1 MKKIDIKVSSI
12 ASQYCGKS
20 PTNILTALQD
30 LLRKKGGYLP
40 ISLISSILIM
50 LISIIG
56 CSDVPYTGPTL
67 TIGDVDQYLN
77 AIEQDTVCLQDGF
90 DTVCVKL
97 LLDKTEIDATG
108 IDYTPTIHVH
118 PTNITYVFNYQGD
131 PILEAKRLMDT
142 TQIVQ
147 KLVAAGKAQ
156 LPSNVDNLNNGN
168 GDYVPEGWIIQ
179 IYYPDTF
186 PEANR
191 GRTPETSGLDI
202 RVVEGTTIRTNRR
215 RDMEIVDFTQTDKYD
230 GRRGVQFSVETEA
243 PEITIQVD
251 GLVPDNTATF
261 HISAENVE
269 SDDDTN
275 ILQLHP
281 RQ

>member
-1 MKKIDIKVSSI
+1 MEKIDIKISSI
-12 ASQYCGKS
+12 SSQHCSKS
-20 PTNILTALQD
+20 RIDALTALQNP
-30 LLRKKGGYLP
+30 LPKKGGYLP

-50 LISIIG
+50 FISVIG

-67 TIGDVDQYLN
+67 TVGHVDQYLD

-97 LLDKTEIDATG
+97 LLDETEIDPTG
-108 IDYTPTIHVH
+108 IDYRPTVHVH
-118 PTNITYVFNYQGD
+118 PTNITYVFDYQGN
-131 PILEAKRLMDT
+131 PILEAKRRMDT

-147 KLVAAGKAQ
+147 ELVATGRAQ
-156 LPSNVDNLNNGN
+156 LPSNVGNLNNSSAG
-168 GDYVPEGWIIQ
+168 YVPEGWIIQ

-191 GRTPETSGLDI
+191 GQTPETSGFDI
-202 RVVEGTTIRTNRR
+202 RIVEGATIGTNRR
-215 RDMEIVDFTQTDKYD
+215 RDMEIINFTQTDQYNN
-230 GRRGVQFSVETEA
+230 RRGVQFSVETEA
-243 PEITIQVD
+243 PEITVQVD

-261 HISAENVE
+261 HISAESVE
-269 SDDDTN
+269 SDNDTN

-281 RQ
+281 LQ

>member
-1 MKKIDIKVSSI
+1 MEKINIKISNISSQH
-12 ASQYCGKS
+12 SGKAR
-20 PTNILTALQD
+20 TDTLTALHD
-30 LLRKKGGYLP
+30 VLRKKGGYLP
-40 ISLISSILIM
+40 ISLISSILII
-50 LISIIG
+50 LISITG

-67 TIGDVDQYLN
+67 TVDHVDQYLN

-97 LLDKTEIDATG
+97 LLDTTEIDATG
-108 IDYTPTIHVH
+108 IDYTPTVHVH
-118 PTNITYVFNYQGD
+118 PTNITYVFNYQGN

-147 KLVAAGKAQ
+147 ELVATGRAQ
-156 LPSNVDNLNNGN
+156 LPSNVDELNDGDA
-168 GDYVPEGWIIQ
+168 DYVPEGWIIQ

-186 PEANR
+186 PEAKR
-191 GRTPETSGLDI
+191 GQTPETSGLNI
-202 RVVEGTTIRTNRR
+202 RIVEGTTIGTNRR
-215 RDMEIVDFTQTDKYD
+215 KDLQIINFTQTDKHS

-251 GLVPDNTATF
+251 RLVPGNTATF
-261 HISAENVE
+261 HISAESVE

-275 ILQLHP
+275 ILQLRP
-281 RQ
+281 LQ

>member
-1 MKKIDIKVSSI
+1 MEKIDIKISNISS
-12 ASQYCGKS
+12 QHPGKAG
-20 PTNILTALQD
+20 TDTLTALQD
-30 LLRKKGGYLP
+30 LLRKIGGYLP

-50 LISIIG
+50 LISITG

-67 TIGDVDQYLN
+67 TVGHVDDYLN
-77 AIEQDTVCLQDGF
+77 AIEGDTVCLQDGF

-97 LLDKTEIDATG
+97 LLDTTE
-108 IDYTPTIHVH
+108 IDYTPTVHVH
-118 PTNITYVFNYQGD
+118 PTNITYVFDYQGD
-131 PILEAKRLMDT
+131 PILEVKRLMDT

-147 KLVAAGKAQ
+147 ALVEAGRAQ
-156 LPSNVDNLNNGN
+156 LPPNVDDLNE
-168 GDYVPEGWIIQ
+168 GDQNYVPEGWVIQ

-186 PEANR
+186 PEAER

-202 RVVEGTTIRTNRR
+202 RIVEGTTIGTNRR
-215 RDMEIVDFTQTDKYD
+215 RDLEIIDFTQTDKHD

-243 PEITIQVD
+243 AEITIQVN
-251 GLVPDNTATF
+251 GLVPGNTATF

-275 ILQLHP
+275 ILRLHP
-281 RQ
+281 LQ